1 MAPPKAS
8 EDGRLVVVRNRKAWH
23 DYTIDDTWEAGL
35 VLTGPE
41 VKSLR
46 AGKVQLQGGFVTIDD
61 GQAWLREIHIAPYE
75 QGSLANGDPLRP
87 RKLLLHR
94 RELDR
99 LGGRAQQSGF
109 TLVPL
114 SIYFLRGRAKLEVG
128 LARGKRSYDKRTAI
142 RDREADRDRDR
153 ALAERQRG

>member
-1 MAPPKAS
+1 MAPPKADD
-8 EDGRLVVVRNRKAWH
+8 DGRQLVARNRKAWH
-23 DYTIDDTWEAGL
+23 DYQIEDTWEAGL

-46 AGKVQLQGGFVTIDD
+46 AGKVQLQGGFVSIDN
-61 GQAWLREIHIAPYE
+61 GEAWLREIHIAPYE
-75 QGSLANGDPLRP
+75 QGNLANGDPMRT

-99 LGGRAQQSGF
+99 LVGKAQQSGY

-114 SIYFLRGRAKLEVG
+114 SIYFKRGKAKLEIG
-128 LARGKRSYDKRTAI
+128 LGKGKRSFDKREAI
-142 RDREADRDRDR
+142 RERDTRREKDR

>member
-8 EDGRLVVVRNRKAWH
+8 DDGRLVVVRNRKAWH
-23 DYTIDDTWEAGL
+23 DFTIEDTWEAGI

-46 AGKVQLQGGFVTIDD
+46 AGKAQLQGGFVTID
-61 GQAWLREIHIAPYE
+61 GGEAWLREIHIAPYE
-75 QGSLANGDPLRP
+75 QGSLFNGDPMRP

-99 LGGRAQQSGF
+99 LQGRAQQSGF

-114 SIYFLRGRAKLEVG
+114 SIYFKRGRAKLEIG
-128 LARGKRSYDKRTAI
+128 LAKGKRAYDKRDAI
-142 RDREADRDRDR
+142 RDRETTRERDR

>member
-1 MAPPKAS
+1 MAPPKAGD
-8 EDGRLVVVRNRKAWH
+8 DGRLVVVRNRKAWH
-23 DYTIDDTWEAGL
+23 DYSIEDTYEAGM

-46 AGKVQLQGGFVTIDD
+46 AGKAQLQGGFVTID
-61 GQAWLREIHIAPYE
+61 GGEAFVREIHIAPYE
-75 QGSLANGDPLRP
+75 QGNLANGDPMRT

-99 LGGRAQQSGF
+99 LGGRSQASGF

-114 SIYFLRGRAKLEVG
+114 SIYFKRGKAKLEIG
-128 LARGKRSYDKRTAI
+128 LAKGKRAYDKRESI
-142 RDREADRDRDR
+142 RDREANRDRDR